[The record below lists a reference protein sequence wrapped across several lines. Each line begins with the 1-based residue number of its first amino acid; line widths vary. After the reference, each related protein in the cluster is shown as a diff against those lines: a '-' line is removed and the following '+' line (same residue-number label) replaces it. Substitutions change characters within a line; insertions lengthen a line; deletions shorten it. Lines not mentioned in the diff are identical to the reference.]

1 MIARLV
7 QLREQIDMTRAAF
20 STLLAAG
27 LGAAFLAMLTLP
39 AEARGGH
46 GFGGHGFGGH
56 GMGHG
61 FAGHGMHG
69 AEFASDRRHG
79 NDAYA
84 RAASDERDKLLNTQL
99 KSICRGC

>member
-1 MIARLV
+1 MIASPV
-7 QLREQIDMTRAAF
+7 QLREQLDMTRAAF
-20 STLLAAG
+20 STLVAAG

-46 GFGGHGFGGH
+46 GIGGH

-99 KSICRGC
+99 KSICHGC